1 MRRDLLQEQNQYYK
15 NMGKAEIQ
23 MRITMLE
30 QMLETYIKLSES
42 SAANKVKYQATL
54 EKIRMQLASLYTQL
68 MQK

>member
-1 MRRDLLQEQNQYYK
+1 
-15 NMGKAEIQ
+15 MGKAEIQ

-30 QMLETYIKLSES
+30 QMLETYVKLSES
-42 SAANKVKYQATL
+42 STANKVKYQATL

>member
-1 MRRDLLQEQNQYYK
+1 
-15 NMGKAEIQ
+15 MGKAEIQ